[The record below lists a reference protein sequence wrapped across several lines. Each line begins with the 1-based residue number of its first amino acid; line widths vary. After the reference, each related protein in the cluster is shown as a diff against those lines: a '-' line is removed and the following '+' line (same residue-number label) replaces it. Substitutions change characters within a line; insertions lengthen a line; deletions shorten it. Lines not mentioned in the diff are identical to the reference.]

1 MPELV
6 RAEAGAVVD
15 RAVRPAR
22 WHSRIDAARSKALG
36 RLDVQKTVFAR
47 LVRKIELRR
56 CRAFAEIALG
66 AAEAA
71 EERAVIAPHHA
82 AVRLRPPAA
91 RGRGGAGQAAV
102 TAFHERTLEGDSVGK
117 RCVRRY

>member
-1 MPELV
+1 MLISDCSSDV
-6 RAEAGAVVD
+6 CSSD
-15 RAVRPAR
+15 L
-22 WHSRIDAARSKALG
+22 SRIDAARSKALG

-71 EERAVIAPHHA
+71 EERAVIDLHHA
-82 AVRLRPPAA
+82 AVRLRQPDAG
-91 RGRGGAGQAAV
+91 GRCEVGQDIRSEEHTSELQSLMRISYAV
-102 TAFHERTLEGDSVGK
+102 FFLKKKTILS
-117 RCVRRY
+117 

>member
-22 WHSRIDAARSKALG
+22 WHSRIDAARSKDLG
-36 RLDVQKTVFAR
+36 RLDVQQTVFAR

-71 EERAVIAPHHA
+71 EERAVIDLHHA
-82 AVRLRPPAA
+82 AVRLRQPDAG
-91 RGRGGAGQAAV
+91 GRC
-102 TAFHERTLEGDSVGK
+102 EVG
-117 RCVRRY
+117 